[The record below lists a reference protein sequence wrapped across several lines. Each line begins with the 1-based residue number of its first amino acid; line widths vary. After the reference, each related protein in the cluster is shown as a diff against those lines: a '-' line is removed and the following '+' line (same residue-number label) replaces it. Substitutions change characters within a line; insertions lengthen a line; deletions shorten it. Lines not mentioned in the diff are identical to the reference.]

1 VLTMAN
7 RRGFTLAEI
16 VIAMTLMLIVS
27 GAAFKLL
34 VTTQRLSRSQA
45 EQASLQSNVRMGSLV
60 VLNDLRELNTYV
72 GGAADRNDILD
83 AQVSDI
89 TDRAMR
95 GMGFICQAP
104 TATQIRIARNPPNG
118 FSGYRDPQAGRDG
131 LYVFIDGDPDSETDD
146 IWLPV
151 AIADV
156 STATACPGALGAG
169 ITLTVPNTAAL
180 VGPFAIPVGTPVHIY
195 EVMELKLHQSDGK
208 SWLGAR
214 SVSAVEVIQPV
225 LGPLVDDNG
234 FQLEYLD
241 AGGAATAN
249 LTAIKSIRITIRGI
263 SDGAVNPGVEGI
275 LTHVQDSLVTQVAL
289 RNSFRP

>member
-1 VLTMAN
+1 MAN

-34 VTTQRLSRSQA
+34 VSTQRVSRSQA
-45 EQASLQSNVRMGSLV
+45 ERAGLQSNVRMGSLV
-60 VLNDLRELNTYV
+60 VLNDLRELNTV
-72 GGAADRNDILD
+72 VAGAADKNDILTIAAD
-83 AQVSDI
+83 DI
-89 TDRAMR
+89 TYRAMR
-95 GMGFICQAP
+95 GVGFICQAP
-104 TATQIRIARNPPNG
+104 TATQIRVARSS

-146 IWLPV
+146 TWLSV

-156 STATACPGALGAG
+156 STATACPGALGDG
-169 ITLTVPNTAAL
+169 ITLTTPNTAGL
-180 VGPFAIPVGTPVHIY
+180 VGIPVGTPLRIY
-195 EVMELKLHQSDGK
+195 EVMELKLHVADGK

-214 SVSAVEVIQPV
+214 SISAGEVIQPV
-225 LGPLVDDNG
+225 LGPLVDGNG

-241 AGGAATAN
+241 AVGAATADR
-249 LTAIKSIRITIRGI
+249 TAIKSIRITIRGI
-263 SDGAVNPGVEGI
+263 SDGAINPGVEGNP
-275 LTHVQDSLVTQVAL
+275 THVQDSLVTQVAL

>member
-1 VLTMAN
+1 MAN

-34 VTTQRLSRSQA
+34 VTTQRVSRSQA
-45 EQASLQSNVRMGSLV
+45 ERAGLQSNVRMGSLV
-60 VLNDLRELNTYV
+60 VLNDLRELSTFV
-72 GGAADRNDILD
+72 GGTADRNDILD

-89 TDRAMR
+89 TYRAMR
-95 GMGFICQAP
+95 GVGFICQAP
-104 TATQIRIARNPPNG
+104 TATQVRVARSS

-131 LYVFIDGDPDSETDD
+131 LYVFIDGDQDSETDD
-146 IWLPV
+146 TWLPV

-169 ITLTVPNTAAL
+169 ITLTTPNTAAL
-180 VGPFAIPVGTPVHIY
+180 ALLPVGTPLHIY
-195 EVMELKLHQSDGK
+195 EVMELKLHVADGK

-214 SVSAVEVIQPV
+214 SISAGEVIQPV
-225 LGPLVDDNG
+225 LGPLVDGNG

-263 SDGAVNPGVEGI
+263 SDGAVTPGVEGN

>member
-1 VLTMAN
+1 MAN

-34 VTTQRLSRSQA
+34 VTTQRVSRSQA
-45 EQASLQSNVRMGSLV
+45 ERADLQSNVRMGSLV
-60 VLNDLRELNTYV
+60 VLNDLRELNTV
-72 GGAADRNDILD
+72 VAGAADRNDILD

-89 TDRAMR
+89 TYRAMR
-95 GMGFICQAP
+95 GIGFICQAP
-104 TATQIRIARNPPNG
+104 TATQIRVARSS
-118 FSGYRDPQAGRDG
+118 FSGYRDPQAVRDG

-146 IWLPV
+146 TWLQV

-169 ITLTVPNTAAL
+169 ITLTTPNTAAL
-180 VGPFAIPVGTPVHIY
+180 ALLPVGTPLHIY
-195 EVMELKLHQSDGK
+195 EVMELKLHVADGK

-214 SVSAVEVIQPV
+214 SISAGEVIQPV
-225 LGPLVDDNG
+225 LGPLVDGNG

-241 AGGAATAN
+241 AGGATTAN

-263 SDGAVNPGVEGI
+263 SDGAVTPGVEGI

>member
-1 VLTMAN
+1 MAN

-34 VTTQRLSRSQA
+34 VTTQRVSRSQTERA
-45 EQASLQSNVRMGSLV
+45 GLQSNVRMGSLV
-60 VLNDLRELNTYV
+60 VLNDLRELNTVV
-72 GGAADRNDILD
+72 GGAADKNDILTIAAD
-83 AQVSDI
+83 DI
-89 TDRAMR
+89 TYRAMR
-95 GMGFICQAP
+95 GIGFICQAP
-104 TATQIRIARNPPNG
+104 TATQVRITRSG

-131 LYVFIDGDPDSETDD
+131 LYVFIDGDPDIETDD
-146 IWLPV
+146 TWLPV

-169 ITLTVPNTAAL
+169 ITLTTPNTAGL
-180 VGPFAIPVGTPVHIY
+180 VGLSVGTPVHIY
-195 EVMELKLHQSDGK
+195 EVMELKLHQADGK

-214 SVSAVEVIQPV
+214 SISAGEAIQPV
-225 LGPLVDDNG
+225 LGPLVDGNG

-241 AGGAATAN
+241 AGGAATADR
-249 LTAIKSIRITIRGI
+249 TAIKSIRITIRGI
-263 SDGAVNPGVEGI
+263 SDGAVNPGVEGN